1 MRLLVILGCVKKTV
15 AINKE
20 DILLVQDY
28 NIYEREKETIGLI

>member
-28 NIYEREKETIGLI
+28 IFMNVRKKTIGLI